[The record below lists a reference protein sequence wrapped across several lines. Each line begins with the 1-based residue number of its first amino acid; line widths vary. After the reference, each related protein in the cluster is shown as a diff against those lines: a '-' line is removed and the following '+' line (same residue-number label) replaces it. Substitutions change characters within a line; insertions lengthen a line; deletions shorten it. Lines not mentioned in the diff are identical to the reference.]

1 MRRRTEAT
9 AISLRQ
15 ACWLLGLICVA
26 VVLIAL
32 GGEAGRLALRYE
44 RAAVLAGQFWRLVTG
59 HLVHSSAAHLLLNL
73 AGLGLIAGLFPKDY
87 SLRQWLL
94 IAAFSLASIDLGFVF
109 YEPQLQWYVGLSGL
123 LHGALAAGAVAWWR
137 HETRLLALTLSVIF
151 VAKLVWE
158 QVHGALPFSGDM
170 EVIVNAH
177 LYGAMGGALAAF
189 LIWFRLQDWWARP
202 PSL

>member
-1 MRRRTEAT
+1 MRQRAEAP

-15 ACWLLGLICVA
+15 ASWLLGLLCVA

-32 GGEAGRLALRYE
+32 GGEPVRLALRYE
-44 RAAVLAGQFWRLVTG
+44 RAAVLAGEFWRLVTG

-87 SLRQWLL
+87 SLGQWLL
-94 IAAFSLASIDLGFVF
+94 IAAASLVFIDLGFVF
-109 YEPQLQWYVGLSGL
+109 YEPQLQWYVGLSGV
-123 LHGALAAGAVAWWR
+123 LHGLLAAGAVAWWR
-137 HETRLLALTLSVIF
+137 HESWPLALILSVIF
-151 VAKLVWE
+151 VAKLAWE

-170 EVIVNAH
+170 AVIVAAH
-177 LYGAMGGALAAF
+177 LYGAIGGVLAA
-189 LIWFRLQDWWARP
+189 LCICFRLQDWSARP